1 MNFIIPYICLTGLFL
16 PLVIFFFN
24 KGYRSANQY
33 LAAFFFFASLF
44 VLENFYFFFGK
55 SIPKIAFFTNTHAF
69 YYLIGPFAFFY
80 MRSILRDNTKL
91 NKTDYLHFAIFV
103 ISFIGYIPYYFS
115 SWKFKMLVAE
125 NMYSNSWNLAQ
136 FHTNFLIPHKIDQVF
151 NVLQTYFYSIALW
164 YLIVHYK
171 KSRRSIFKTK
181 QYKLIQNWLY
191 IFAAF
196 YVIITI
202 NFTIAMANI
211 WIYDDKSIF
220 LNRAGIALFFASIV
234 YVAMNMNVMFFPH
247 IMYGLPMNLIIK
259 DRDSGLKNINEPTPH
274 LYFKEAALFIQEEDG
289 SKQVIKAEL
298 QLFTTEYIKTI
309 EVALQYEIDR
319 QAFLRSDFKL
329 LQISTD
335 SGVPA
340 HHLTYFFNDIKQ
352 VSFTDWRNEL
362 RIAHAI
368 KLMGKGHAQ
377 IFTMQN
383 ISLKCGFVSQNTFN
397 RAFKIVT
404 SFTPTEYLKNKI
416 S

>member
-1 MNFIIPYICLTGLFL
+1 
-16 PLVIFFFN
+16 
-24 KGYRSANQY
+24 
-33 LAAFFFFASLF
+33 
-44 VLENFYFFFGK
+44 
-55 SIPKIAFFTNTHAF
+55 
-69 YYLIGPFAFFY
+69 
-80 MRSILRDNTKL
+80 
-91 NKTDYLHFAIFV
+91 
-103 ISFIGYIPYYFS
+103 
-115 SWKFKMLVAE
+115 
-125 NMYSNSWNLAQ
+125 
-136 FHTNFLIPHKIDQVF
+136 
-151 NVLQTYFYSIALW
+151 
-164 YLIVHYK
+164 
-171 KSRRSIFKTK
+171 
-181 QYKLIQNWLY
+181 
-191 IFAAF
+191 
-196 YVIITI
+196 
-202 NFTIAMANI
+202 
-211 WIYDDKSIF
+211 
-220 LNRAGIALFFASIV
+220 
-234 YVAMNMNVMFFPH
+234 MFFPH

-319 QAFLRSDFKL
+319 QAFLRPDFKL